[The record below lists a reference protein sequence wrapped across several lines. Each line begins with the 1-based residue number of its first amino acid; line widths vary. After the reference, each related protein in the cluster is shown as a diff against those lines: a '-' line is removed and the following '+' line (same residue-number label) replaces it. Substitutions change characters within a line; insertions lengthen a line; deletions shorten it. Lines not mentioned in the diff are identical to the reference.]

1 MDYPYLVDELKINIK
16 KVNELKRSLDNLLLH
31 INKNAVVKKGLF
43 ITQPSQTNINPPND
57 SKISQQNGGRTNK
70 YRYFK
75 KKRTKKNKRKV

>member
-31 INKNAVVKKGLF
+31 INKNAVVKKGRF
-43 ITQPSQTNINPPND
+43 TTQPSQTNIIPLSN
-57 SKISQQNGGRTNK
+57 SKIIQQNGGRTNK

-75 KKRTKKNKRKV
+75 KKRTKKNKKK